1 MNNKIEI
8 INNRN
13 TVNNKKYNNIIIKCS
28 WRRNIYTTTQA
39 NNLNLKHE
47 TGLKWWYYYCTF

>member
-13 TVNNKKYNNIIIKCS
+13 TVNNKKYNNIIKCS
-28 WRRNIYTTTQA
+28 WRRNICTTTQA